1 MPICPNQGH
10 AMDPTSI
17 PQISDVCHSP
27 QTGKGGFITPSV
39 DFSDEQS
46 SLVSATVRQSEIV
59 LSKCI
64 FKPCLNSMKIW
75 GKQYFDR
82 KEKCCNY
89 QDLEESERWRVV
101 VCRAATCV
109 RLLKTSVVLSK

>member
-27 QTGKGGFITPSV
+27 QTGKGGFITSSV
-39 DFSDEQS
+39 DFSDGQS

-59 LSKCI
+59 LSI
-64 FKPCLNSMKIW
+64 FKACLNTMKARYGKSNILTEKRNVAIIKIW
-75 GKQYFDR
+75 K
-82 KEKCCNY
+82 K
-89 QDLEESERWRVV
+89 
-101 VCRAATCV
+101 A
-109 RLLKTSVVLSK
+109 SVGVSLYAGLPLVSAC

>member
-27 QTGKGGFITPSV
+27 QTGKGGFITSSV

-46 SLVSATVRQSEIV
+46 SLVSAIARQSKIV

-64 FKPCLNSMKIW
+64 FKACLNTMKARY
-75 GKQYFDR
+75 GKTT
-82 KEKCCNY
+82 
-89 QDLEESERWRVV
+89 
-101 VCRAATCV
+101 RAFKLVTLAVIRCLDMV
-109 RLLKTSVVLSK
+109 MPYE